1 MREIKEL
8 EVLEKD
14 TEYQGWRNIQLKI
27 NEIIK
32 LLNDHEVR
40 VGHATKRV

>member
-1 MREIKEL
+1 MRDIEEL
-8 EVLEKD
+8 EVLPED

-32 LLNDHEVR
+32 LLNDHEMR
-40 VGHATKRV
+40 IGHATERV